1 MEHELA
7 RPVILKASSKQNE
20 HVHKYQQGNL
30 PAGHHILQL
39 QRMIGNRAV
48 GRLLQTKLEV
58 SHPGDPYERE
68 ADEVAQRITTMPNA
82 DAQPTVT
89 RQTISREE
97 KKKEQS
103 LQRELNTEEDK
114 DEDKMRVQRV
124 SFPAAD
130 YEAPN
135 GVLPHADEAVSAAS
149 TSTGQPL
156 PVNLRRKFEGVLG
169 SDLSS
174 VRVHTGPESADANR
188 SISARAYTIGND
200 IHFNEG
206 EYNPES
212 SDGQHL
218 LAHEVA
224 HTVQQSGGNVD
235 AARRKSEIS
244 ASGR

>member
-1 MEHELA
+1 
-7 RPVILKASSKQNE
+7 
-20 HVHKYQQGNL
+20 
-30 PAGHHILQL
+30 
-39 QRMIGNRAV
+39 
-48 GRLLQTKLEV
+48 
-58 SHPGDPYERE
+58 
-68 ADEVAQRITTMPNA
+68 
-82 DAQPTVT
+82 
-89 RQTISREE
+89 
-97 KKKEQS
+97 
-103 LQRELNTEEDK
+103 
-114 DEDKMRVQRV
+114 MRVQRV